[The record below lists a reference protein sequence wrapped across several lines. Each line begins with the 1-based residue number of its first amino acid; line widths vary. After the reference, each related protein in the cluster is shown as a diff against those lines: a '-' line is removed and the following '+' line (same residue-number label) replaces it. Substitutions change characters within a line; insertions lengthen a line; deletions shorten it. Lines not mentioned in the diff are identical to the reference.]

1 MSTFIYKSYMD
12 GRYMMAYYNDLTYQ
26 KDMTRDG

>member
-1 MSTFIYKSYMD
+1 MSTFIYKSNMD
-12 GRYMMAYYNDLTYQ
+12 IRYMMVYYNDLTYQ